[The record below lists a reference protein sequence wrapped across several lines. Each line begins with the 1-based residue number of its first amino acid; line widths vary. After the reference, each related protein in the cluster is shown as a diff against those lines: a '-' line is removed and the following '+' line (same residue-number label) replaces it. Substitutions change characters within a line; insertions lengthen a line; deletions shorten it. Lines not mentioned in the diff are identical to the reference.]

1 MIVGLASLAGP
12 LLVIARIVIFRVSG
26 KGFRGQCN
34 VNSSMFTGGMKDE
47 EVIRISRFAG
57 RHCRADK

>member
-26 KGFRGQCN
+26 KDLEVSATLIQVCLQ
-34 VNSSMFTGGMKDE
+34 GGE
-47 EVIRISRFAG
+47 R
-57 RHCRADK
+57 